1 MKKNSERVV
10 LVTGGAGGLGRMTAI
25 CLAEVGWQVA
35 FNYRFRSQAAADFLQ
50 YLEKRGF
57 KAASFQADVSAPQ
70 EAQELVTRVA
80 SHFGRLD
87 ALIHAVGPFIRERR
101 RFADY
106 TIAEI
111 EEMIDGNLRSALIT
125 THAALPYMRQQN
137 FGRIILFGFGRAGE
151 APAWPDRTAYAAA
164 KSGLVSFT
172 KSLAVEEAPYGITVN
187 MVSPGDI
194 VGLNKEK
201 RIAEV
206 RELTDHETPL
216 GRPGAGEDIARVI
229 RFLCEEDSDFV
240 TGSIID
246 VTGGLDVIHPVS
258 KADKR

>member
-1 MKKNSERVV
+1 MKKNRERVV

-25 CLAEVGWQVA
+25 CLAEAGWQVA
-35 FNYRFRSQAAADFLQ
+35 LNYRSRSQVAEKLQ
-50 YLEKRGF
+50 QDLEKGGT
-57 KAASFQADVSAPQ
+57 KAASFLADVSDPQ
-70 EAQELVTRVA
+70 EARELVKKVF
-80 SHFGRLD
+80 SHYGRLD